1 MLCALWR
8 WLWRSSHWESV
19 GLKYSAG
26 RSFDIELGIPSIF
39 IIPTAHGWNFLRSA
53 EQNGSWNVRKLQ
65 TLEEAVP
72 LLAATDDFVLG
83 LPVSTVLA
91 QRFRLPSVDPAEF
104 PEMLRIQ
111 IEKLLPFSAD
121 EVTTDFELIEQNESE
136 SVVSAVA
143 IRNEQL
149 AEMASPLLERGYI
162 PRQITV
168 YAAQRASTH
177 APNGNAVLIY
187 PEGETLV
194 YAVTENGKLSLA
206 RVFEGGN
213 GEQLQIELPQLR
225 LSAELQGI
233 DASSPNVL
241 LDETCYEMRDTV
253 QEILSSPTEIVGIEL
268 PPAPVKLNL
277 LPESWRRRRLQLVRQ
292 AEWRRRLL
300 WIGGAYGALLLLSL
314 AYLGLLQFEIARFDS
329 RIAHDAPGTEFVRA
343 TEANWKAL
351 APAIDA
357 HYYPVE
363 ILLHLFESLPSSD
376 VHITA
381 YNQSARQISVDGE
394 ANTAALAYQF
404 VEKVK
409 KNPDLRTFQFDMAA
423 PRILANDHAQFRLEG
438 KAK

>member
-1 MLCALWR
+1 MAQQLPLQ
-8 WLWRSSHWESV
+8 LV
-19 GLKYSAG
+19 GLRCLAG
-26 RSFDIELGIPSIF
+26 RSFDIEPGTPTIF

-65 TLEEAVP
+65 GLEEAVP
-72 LLAATDDFVLG
+72 LLASTDDFVLG
-83 LPVSTVLA
+83 LPVSVVIA

-121 EVTTDFELIEQNESE
+121 EVTTDFELIEQNENE

-149 AEMASPLLERGYI
+149 TEMASPLLERGYI

-177 APNGNAVLIY
+177 APSGSAVLIY
-187 PEGETLV
+187 PEGDKLV

-213 GEQLQIELPQLR
+213 GDQLQVELPQLR

-233 DASSPNVL
+233 DATSPNVL

-253 QEILSSPTEIVGIEL
+253 QGILSSPTEIVGIEL

-300 WIGGAYGALLLLSL
+300 WIGSAYGAVVLLLLG
-314 AYLGLLQFEIARFDS
+314 YLGLLRFQIARFDR
-329 RIAHDAPGTEFVRA
+329 RIAHDAPETEFVRA
-343 TEANWKAL
+343 TEAKWKAL

-363 ILLHLFESLPSSD
+363 ILLHLFESLPSAD
-376 VHITA
+376 VRITA

-404 VEKVK
+404 VEKIK
-409 KNPDLRTFQFDMAA
+409 KNQDLRSFQFDMAA

>member
-1 MLCALWR
+1 L
-8 WLWRSSHWESV
+8 V
-19 GLKYSAG
+19 GLKYLAG
-26 RSFDIELGIPSIF
+26 RSFDIEPGTPTIF
-39 IIPTAHGWNFLRSA
+39 IIPTAHGWNFLHSA
-53 EQNGSWNVRKLQ
+53 AQNGSWNVRKLQ
-65 TLEEAVP
+65 GLEEAVP
-72 LLAATDDFVLG
+72 LLASTDDFVLG
-83 LPVSTVLA
+83 LPVSVVLA

-177 APNGNAVLIY
+177 APSGSAVLIY
-187 PEGETLV
+187 PEGDKLV

-213 GEQLQIELPQLR
+213 GDQLQIELPQLR

-233 DASSPNVL
+233 DATSPNVL

-253 QEILSSPTEIVGIEL
+253 QGILSSPTEIVGIEL

-277 LPESWRRRRLQLVRQ
+277 LPDSWRRRRLQLVRQ

-300 WIGGAYGALLLLSL
+300 WIGGAYGAVVLLLLV
-314 AYLGLLQFEIARFDS
+314 YLGLLRFQIARIDR

-343 TEANWKAL
+343 TEAKWKAL
-351 APAIDA
+351 APAVDA

-363 ILLHLFESLPSSD
+363 ILLHLFESLPSAD
-376 VHITA
+376 VRITA

-409 KNPDLRTFQFDMAA
+409 KNPDLRSFQFDMAA

>member
-1 MLCALWR
+1 M
-8 WLWRSSHWESV
+8 
-19 GLKYSAG
+19 
-26 RSFDIELGIPSIF
+26 
-39 IIPTAHGWNFLRSA
+39 
-53 EQNGSWNVRKLQ
+53 
-65 TLEEAVP
+65 P
-72 LLAATDDFVLG
+72 LLAGTDDFVLG

-91 QRFRLPSVDPAEF
+91 QRFRLPSVDPTEF

-143 IRNEQL
+143 IRNDQL

-177 APNGNAVLIY
+177 APNGSAVLIY

-213 GEQLQIELPQLR
+213 GDQLQIELPQLR

-233 DASSPNVL
+233 DASSPSVL
-241 LDETCYEMRDTV
+241 LDETCFEMRDKV

-300 WIGGAYGALLLLSL
+300 WIGGAYGALLLLLL
-314 AYLGLLQFEIARFDS
+314 AYLGLLRFEIARFDG

-343 TEANWKAL
+343 TEAKWKAL

-357 HYYPVE
+357 YYYPVE

-376 VHITA
+376 VRITA

-409 KNPDLRTFQFDMAA
+409 KNPDLRAFQFDMAA
-423 PRILANDHAQFRLEG
+423 PRILPNDHAQFRLEG